1 MGDGGGATDANI
13 RKKKKKGIR
22 KVKCHRVI
30 GQKSIAI
37 PGGTGRMQMPSNVMQ
52 PAEQEEEEGA
62 PSTSYVSLYRPPLY
76 FSLSLKLIFL
86 CRPSFF
92 IFYFTLCVWCVVPGI
107 SRILRRRRRRRRV
120 YFCQT
125 VANLWV

>member
-1 MGDGGGATDANI
+1 MGDGGRATDANI
-13 RKKKKKGIR
+13 RKKKKKKKKGIR

-62 PSTSYVSLYRPPLY
+62 PSTSYVSVHRPPPPY
-76 FSLSLKLIFL
+76 TSLS
-86 CRPSFF
+86 
-92 IFYFTLCVWCVVPGI
+92 
-107 SRILRRRRRRRRV
+107 
-120 YFCQT
+120 
-125 VANLWV
+125 